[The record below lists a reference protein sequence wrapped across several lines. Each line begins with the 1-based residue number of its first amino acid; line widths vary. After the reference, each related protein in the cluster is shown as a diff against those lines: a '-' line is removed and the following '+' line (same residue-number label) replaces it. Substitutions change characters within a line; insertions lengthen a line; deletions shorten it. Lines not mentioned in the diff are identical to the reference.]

1 MSTYE
6 SKATSRK
13 GKNAK
18 KGQAHQ
24 NTTAWKPN
32 KNSKKTR
39 TINSLPVYG
48 LCQRC
53 TDVILWRKKYRKYK
67 PLTSVKKCT
76 NCEEKAIKEAYHVL
90 CNKCATEKKVC
101 AKCLESKEIITDK
114 TEIKTAADEIREQ
127 QELERMLGKM
137 TLRQQRSYLRKMER
151 GDDISNINEG
161 DLSDFEYTDS
171 EEEGD
176 VDNNDNDDDDEEEEE
191 EEEEDDDDEG
201 KENKNVNEKTEKK

>member
-6 SKATSRK
+6 NKATYRK
-13 GKNAK
+13 GNNVK

-39 TINSLPVYG
+39 EINALPVYG

-76 NCEEKAIKEAYHVL
+76 GCEQKNIKEAYHVL
-90 CNKCATEKKVC
+90 CNNCASQKKVC
-101 AKCLESKEIITDK
+101 AKCLESKEIITEK
-114 TEIKTAADEIREQ
+114 EEIKSAADELKDE
-127 QELERMLGKM
+127 QELERMLAKM
-137 TLRQQRSYLRKMER
+137 TLRQRRSYMRKLER
-151 GDDISNINEG
+151 GDDVGEINID
-161 DLSDFEYTDS
+161 DLDDFDDFSD
-171 EEEGD
+171 
-176 VDNNDNDDDDEEEEE
+176 
-191 EEEEDDDDEG
+191 EDDSDQNDQDS
-201 KENKNVNEKTEKK
+201 N